1 MSSTLPAGGG
11 RRAAA
16 RRRRRQRQRLLV
28 GLGLVLVLLAAAGT
42 TVLLA
47 SRSPD
52 PAVVQEAQ
60 GRTQQTLLLQVR
72 SPDGSGALASAL
84 LAADPPSGTG
94 SVVLVPP
101 QVIVDLPGAGS
112 LPFGQALGTG
122 APNGPRD
129 ALADLLGVTVD
140 GSWVLDAGTFAAL
153 VDVVGGISAEVDV
166 PVVQDGAGVLG
177 EGTQQL
183 DGGRALLLL
192 GNLAPGEQEQARLA
206 RVQEVLDGLL
216 LALPTD
222 LAELTALLT
231 GLGEGSISSE
241 PPGRL
246 AELLRALEQAGQH
259 SQLQYD
265 SLPVIPKDPGSGGV
279 TRFRLDEQATAALVD
294 RVLAQSVP
302 PGARQTG
309 NRVLVLNGVGTPGL
323 GDAVRSRLVAADFV
337 FVASRNAEQ
346 FGYEQTLVL
355 VPEATPEAQALGEQ
369 VAAALGV
376 PAMVQQRDL
385 GTIADAVVI
394 VGSDFVPEARP

>member
-11 RRAAA
+11 RRATA

-47 SRSPD
+47 SRSPE

-60 GRTQQTLLLQVR
+60 GRTQLTLLLQVR
-72 SPDGSGALASAL
+72 SPDGAGALASAL
-84 LAADPPSGTG
+84 LAADPPSGVG

-112 LPFGQALGTG
+112 LPFGQTLGTG
-122 APNGPRD
+122 TPNGPSD

-153 VDVVGGISAEVDV
+153 VDAVGGISAEVDV
-166 PVVQDGAGVLG
+166 PVVQDGAVVLG

-216 LALPTD
+216 VALPTEP
-222 LAELTALLT
+222 AELTALLT
-231 GLGEGSISSE
+231 GLGEGSTSSE

-246 AELLRALEQAGQH
+246 AELLRALMQAGQD

-265 SLPVIPKDPGSGGV
+265 SLPVIPIDPGGGV
-279 TRFRLDEQATAALVD
+279 TAFRLDEQAAAGLVD

-376 PAMVQQRDL
+376 PAVVQQRDL

-394 VGSDFVPEARP
+394 VGSDFVP